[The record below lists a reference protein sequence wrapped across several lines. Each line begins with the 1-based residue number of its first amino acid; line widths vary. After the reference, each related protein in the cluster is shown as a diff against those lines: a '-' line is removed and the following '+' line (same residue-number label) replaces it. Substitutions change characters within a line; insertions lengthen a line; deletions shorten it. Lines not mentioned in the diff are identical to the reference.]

1 MKIVADVPECIAN
14 QLDEPTA
21 LCNRYPRKVPLGEV
35 AKLLGIDRAS
45 LEAMIIAQR
54 CPFGMGWLRET
65 ATNRTFFISTVKL
78 YTWYTEFVI
87 KAMREDPKLIQ

>member
-1 MKIVADVPECIAN
+1 MKSVADVPECIAS
-14 QLDEPTA
+14 QLDERTE

-35 AKLLGIDRAS
+35 AKLLGIDRGS
-45 LEAMIIAQR
+45 LETMIMAQR

-87 KAMREDPKLIQ
+87 KAVRDDPKIIQ

>member
-1 MKIVADVPECIAN
+1 M
-14 QLDEPTA
+14 
-21 LCNRYPRKVPLGEV
+21 
-35 AKLLGIDRAS
+35 
-45 LEAMIIAQR
+45 AQR

-87 KAMREDPKLIQ
+87 KAMREDPKIIQ